1 MVYIPRV
8 LIASKIGKA
17 TYIRGFAMAKGQG
30 KANTRSATGVAL
42 GLLLSSLVT
51 LSVLLFFSV
60 LGLAEGSDDL
70 AIRSFSTNGNSSVT
84 IKAERLTL
92 VVLWLLVTGVIFIGL
107 VSGKGDRNGDGRLSW
122 LRKGPDANNL
132 FLGMQFFSKAAS
144 DKTPRSG
151 FLRSLGLAQCSFVAD
166 ATLKRGDEI
175 EINLSSLPGYAG
187 VHTKVTAKVKKIR
200 SLSGDPKH
208 VWVDALFTN
217 LAADEKSDLFD
228 FLKSLSTPRRVLSE
242 V

>member
-51 LSVLLFFSV
+51 
-60 LGLAEGSDDL
+60 L

-144 DKTPRSG
+144 DKAPRSG